1 MKTAVVLFACLLPLA
16 AVAQSKDGVPL
27 MKPAL
32 AASAPAK
39 AVAPAIAGTP
49 RTITWD
55 ALVPAG
61 WDPFKDF
68 KDMNFQML
76 DDGDPRAGA
85 MLKKMRD
92 VWDNAPV
99 NGALVGQTVRIP
111 GFVVPLEDSKDGL
124 KEFLLVP
131 YFGACVH
138 SPPPP
143 ANQIV
148 HVLPKSPAKGLR
160 SMDAVWI
167 IGTLTTGR
175 TDSYMGAASYRIEA
189 TGVAPYTEA
198 SR

>member
-1 MKTAVVLFACLLPLA
+1 MKTLIAPFLAVLVLLPGALQ
-16 AVAQSKDGVPL
+16 AQSKDGVPL
-27 MKPAL
+27 MKPPL
-32 AASAPAK
+32 AATAPPK
-39 AVAPAIAGTP
+39 AAAGSP
-49 RTITWD
+49 RTITWE

-61 WDPFKDF
+61 WDPFKEF
-68 KDMNFQML
+68 KDLNFQMM
-76 DDGDPRAGA
+76 DDGDPRASA
-85 MLKKMRD
+85 MLKKMRE

-99 NGALVGQTVRIP
+99 NADMVGQTVRLP
-111 GFVVPLEDSKDGL
+111 GFVVPLEDSKEGL

-148 HVLPKSPAKGLR
+148 HVLPKSPARGLR

-167 IGTLTTGR
+167 TGTLTTGR

-189 TGVAPYTEA
+189 LSVAPYSEA
-198 SR
+198 TR